1 MIPHSFDYHDPES
14 IEQVLALL
22 SEHGDD
28 GKLMAGGQSLLPMM
42 KFRLVSPAH
51 VIDLWR
57 VRGHYEIRES
67 GDEICIGALATH
79 RTLEDSSVLR
89 SRCPILAK
97 AAGCVGDA
105 QVRNMGTIGGAI
117 SHADPAANYSP
128 VLIALGAKFV
138 LRSKTG
144 ERIVP
149 ATDFYKGM
157 FSTALQP
164 TEMLVEVRVPVLGKD
179 SGWEYS
185 KISRRAQDFA
195 LIGVAVVL
203 RGNGKGGCADANV
216 VVGSVGPTPVR
227 MDGVEKALRGKAL
240 NAATIEAGARATAL
254 GKDVSSDVHA
264 DAAYRKEVAPVC
276 VRRALDAA
284 AARMTAGRK

>member
-1 MIPHSFDYHDPES
+1 MIPHSFEYHDPES
-14 IEQVLALL
+14 IDEVLALL
-22 SEHGDD
+22 QEHGDE

-51 VIDLWR
+51 LVDLWR
-57 VRGHYEIRES
+57 VRGHNEIRES
-67 GDEICIGALATH
+67 GSEIRIGALATH
-79 RTLEDSSVLR
+79 RTLEDSDLLK

-97 AAGCVGDA
+97 AASCIGDA
-105 QVRNMGTIGGAI
+105 QVRNMGTIGGAV

-138 LRSKTG
+138 LRSKAG
-144 ERIVP
+144 ERVV
-149 ATDFYKGM
+149 AAADFYKGM
-157 FSTALQP
+157 FSTALQA
-164 TEMLVEVRVPVLGKD
+164 TEMLVEIQVPMLGKD
-179 SGWEYS
+179 NGWEYS

-203 RGNGKGGCADANV
+203 RANGKGECADASV

-240 NAATIEAGARATAL
+240 NAAAIEAGVRATAL
-254 GKDVSSDVHA
+254 GKEVSSDVHA